1 MRACRYPDVVPLEH
15 AVDQAHERVGGR
27 GDMAARPAVHEPD
40 HLRDHVDE
48 GRSRVARHAG
58 DAREERVRKVGERG
72 AAVDLVEP
80 RALEARPRRVP
91 LEVEHGPG
99 DLPAAHDR
107 QRLDVHRVLEEEHRL
122 IGGGV
127 SGHHPARARHPVRE
141 ADPELLDTGVDAVP
155 GGHHDLVVLGEH
167 PGAARRIDLDAR
179 RMQRAAERGGRG
191 RRHVRRGSH
200 EQERR
205 GHAGDEH
212 RANLAPGGH
221 RMEVAFDPQYSGW

>member
-15 AVDQAHERVGGR
+15 AVDQARERVGGR
-27 GDMAARPAVHEPD
+27 RDVAARPAVHEPD

-91 LEVEHGPG
+91 LEVEHGAG
-99 DLPAAHDR
+99 DRSAAHDR
-107 QRLDVHRVLEEEHRL
+107 QRLDVDRIVEEEHRL
-122 IGGGV
+122 VGGLVG
-127 SGHHPARARHPVRE
+127 GDHPAGARGPVRE

-155 GGHHDLVVLGEH
+155 GRHHDLVVLGEH